1 MANPNIER
9 LLREI
14 AKEQEAEE
22 VFLLDRIEQLEQ
34 LCRELF
40 HAVWSE
46 DTSTRTYETFK
57 RRMEQLGLL
66 EVVDE

>member
-1 MANPNIER
+1 MTNPNIVW

-22 VFLLDRIEQLEQ
+22 TYLLGRIEQLEQ

-40 HAVWSE
+40 HAVWSK

-57 RRMEQLGLL
+57 RRMEQLELL
-66 EVVDE
+66 EVAD